1 MISYNETDR
10 LFEHKIKKELWTK
23 DELKDFAS
31 QVQGDTVRTKYGV
44 PSPKAAADENPR
56 KTLKAQDM
64 RIMDPLTN
72 RAIA

>member
-23 DELKDFAS
+23 SELKDFAS
-31 QVQGDTVRTKYGV
+31 QVGNDTVRTKYGN
-44 PSPKAAADENPR
+44 ENA
-56 KTLKAQDM
+56 KMSKKQDM
-64 RIMDPLTN
+64 RILDPLTN